1 MEVLRIFL
9 NSPSLREGAGFV
21 FARRART
28 ISTPAPLRSTMPGPQ
43 PQLISDPADPRI
55 ADYSNL
61 MDRQLIASDLFMA
74 EGELVVRQLLNSH
87 LKTKSILITPNRL
100 DSLQFDRLP
109 PETPIYLAS
118 QPLMN
123 QIVGFNIH
131 RGILAVGFRPTP
143 PSLPDV
149 LAKAKTL
156 VVLEDLSNH
165 DNLGGIFRSAAAL
178 GGLAQTAILL
188 SPRCCDPL
196 YRKAIRV
203 SMGTALRLPFAT
215 LDPWPSSLSLLKQ
228 AGFTLI
234 ALSPTG
240 CTPIQTLKP
249 PAKVAL
255 LLGAEGPGLTP
266 DSLAMADISAQIP
279 MDPAV
284 DSLNVVSAAGIALH
298 RLAHSF

>member
-1 MEVLRIFL
+1 
-9 NSPSLREGAGFV
+9 
-21 FARRART
+21 
-28 ISTPAPLRSTMPGPQ
+28 MPGPQ
-43 PQLISDPADPRI
+43 PHLISDPADPRI

-74 EGELVVRQLLNSH
+74 EGELVVRQLLNSP

-100 DSLQFDRLP
+100 DSLDIAHLP

-131 RGILAVGFRPTP
+131 RGILAAGFRPTP
-143 PSLPDV
+143 LPTPRPPRQRQNPRGSRRPS
-149 LAKAKTL
+149 
-156 VVLEDLSNH
+156 LSNH

-215 LDPWPSSLSLLKQ
+215 LDPWPTSLTLLKQ

-234 ALSPTG
+234 ALSPAG
-240 CTPIQTLKP
+240 STPIQSIKP

-266 DSLAMADISAQIP
+266 EAIAMADISAQIP

-298 RLAHSF
+298 RLCPPP

>member
-1 MEVLRIFL
+1 
-9 NSPSLREGAGFV
+9 
-21 FARRART
+21 
-28 ISTPAPLRSTMPGPQ
+28 MPGPQ
-43 PQLISDPADPRI
+43 PHLISDPADPRI

-74 EGELVVRQLLNSH
+74 EGELVVRQLLNSP
-87 LKTKSILITPNRL
+87 LKTKSILITPSRL
-100 DSLQFDRLP
+100 ASLDLTHLP

-131 RGILAVGFRPTP
+131 RGILAAGFRPTP
-143 PSLPDV
+143 PPLPNL
-149 LAKAKTL
+149 LARAKTL

-234 ALSPTG
+234 ALSPAG
-240 CTPIQTLKP
+240 SNPIQTLKP
-249 PAKVAL
+249 PAKVAV

-266 DSLAMADISAQIP
+266 EALAMADISAQIP

-298 RLAHSF
+298 RLARPA